1 MKFEIEKDKLGFY
14 SIKNKPSKDELT
26 KYYSLKYFNQKK
38 NYLIKYSKEEIQYK
52 KNKLNQK
59 FLMISSFFEEGKNN
73 FLELGSGEGFVLKKF
88 YLNNFNVK
96 GIDYSIDGVK
106 NQNPDMLKYLVQ
118 GDLEDKINLVKKNSV
133 DVLWIENV
141 LEHVISPKEV
151 IFTMYNKLS
160 PNGLLAVSIPND
172 FSVIQKDLV
181 SSKFVK
187 KDNYW
192 LAYPDHLTYFDYKS
206 LLKTFNHYNFEL
218 LDIMSDYPIEFDL
231 YCDASNYIDNKQYDG
246 KSSHLK
252 RIKIENMLSS
262 ISDKKVNQL
271 YRDYAK
277 LGVGRSFFAVF
288 KKSNKSNVE
297 FI

>member
-1 MKFEIEKDKLGFY
+1 MKYEIEKDKLGFY
-14 SIKNKPSKDELT
+14 SICNKPSKDELI
-26 KYYSLKYFNQKK
+26 KYYSLKYFNQEK
-38 NYLIKYSKEEIQYK
+38 NYHIKYSEEEIQFK

-59 FLMISSFFEEGKNN
+59 FLMISSFFKKGKNN

-118 GDLEDKINLVKKNSV
+118 GNLEDKINLVKKNSV
-133 DVLWIENV
+133 DILWIENV
-141 LEHVISPKEV
+141 LEHVRKPKKLIV
-151 IFTMYNKLS
+151 TMFKKLS
-160 PNGLLAVSIPND
+160 SDGLLAVSIPND
-172 FSVIQKDLV
+172 FSVIQKDLINNNL
-181 SSKFVK
+181 VK

-192 LAYPDHLTYFDYKS
+192 VAYPDHLTYFNYES
-206 LLKTFNHYNFEL
+206 LLKTFNNYNFEL

-231 YCDASNYIDNKQYDG
+231 YSDTTNYIDNKQYNG
-246 KSSHLK
+246 KYSHLK

-262 ISDKKVNQL
+262 ISDEKVNQL

-288 KKSNKSNVE
+288 KKSNVE